1 MSESAK
7 GAPVAKDEQEA
18 LSRLYSDDVI
28 RLLPLSSGAIAV
40 FNNARELCGIIHP
53 HEIPSAIQAIKEVW
67 YPPKKPQ
74 LPTLEELGLI

>member
-1 MSESAK
+1 MT
-7 GAPVAKDEQEA
+7 KDEQEA

-53 HEIPSAIQAIKEVW
+53 MDTLEATDGSVW
-67 YPPKKPQ
+67 QQVRNLFYPPRKPQ
-74 LPTLEELGLI
+74 PPTLEELGLA